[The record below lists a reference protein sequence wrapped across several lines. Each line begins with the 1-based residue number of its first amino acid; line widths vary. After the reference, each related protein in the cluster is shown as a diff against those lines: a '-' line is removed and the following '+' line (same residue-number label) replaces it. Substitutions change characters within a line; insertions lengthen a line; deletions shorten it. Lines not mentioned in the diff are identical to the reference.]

1 MKKRNQAMQNRIE
14 VKEVI
19 KVMLAVRPKWLRLI
33 FRGMKD
39 VELRKN
45 MPNTAEPFLVY
56 LYETKSQG
64 GRGAVIG
71 QCLCYCAARVA
82 GPSEMTE
89 LQKSSCV
96 TFAEML
102 EYSPQRHICAW
113 YLGEVKKFKEPHQ
126 LSEYGISH
134 APQSW
139 CYVKEGKVI

>member
-1 MKKRNQAMQNRIE
+1 MAEIDFQ
-14 VKEVI
+14 
-19 KVMLAVRPKWLRLI
+19 
-33 FRGMKD
+33 GMKD

-45 MPNTAEPFLVY
+45 MPNTAEPFLIY

-64 GRGAVIG
+64 GRGAVVG
-71 QCLCYCAARVA
+71 QCICYCAARVT
-82 GPSEMTE
+82 GPSEMTV

-102 EYSPQRHICAW
+102 EYSPQRHTCAW
-113 YLGEVKKFKEPHQ
+113 YLAGVKKFKKLRQ

-139 CYVKEGKVI
+139 CYARKRTI